1 MEKRH
6 RSRVPR
12 RFTCEIAWPGGRTT
26 SGIVRNISDRGL
38 FVQTLADPKPNSVV
52 DVIFDP
58 SGSRPEICVEAGV
71 ARKRITPPRLQAFV
85 PSGIGLEILP
95 PRAEYERWLAR
106 PTCPP
111 LGESVEVAG
120 PIPTHHEQSM
130 KSYRFRMIR
139 RAGASP
145 QFLTIHC
152 ETEAGARARALTR
165 AGAGWRIA
173 DVQPL

>member
-1 MEKRH
+1 MSHLGAKVIAAASNNEKLALAKKYGA
-6 RSRVPR
+6 SD
-12 RFTCEIAWPGGRTT
+12 
-26 SGIVRNISDRGL
+26 GINYSDIGL
-38 FVQTLADPKPNSVV
+38 KEALKELTEGNGV

-71 ARKRITPPRLQAFV
+71 ARKRIAPPRLQASV
-85 PSGIGLEILP
+85 LSGIGLEILP

-111 LGESVEVAG
+111 LGDSVEVTG

-165 AGAGWRIA
+165 AGPGWRIA